1 MDTLVRAGLLYPV
14 TAPPVESGWLLLRG
28 GRIVRMGGGA
38 PPGADEVMDFP
49 GCLVMPGLVNAHC
62 HLQFTAARGTMP
74 RGDFMEW
81 VAAVIAYSEKTS
93 AGEIIRGVE
102 EGMKE
107 LLAGGTT
114 AVGDIFS
121 DIAAATAVMRGP
133 LRAALFAEAVA
144 PQPARAAQAHDAA
157 VKLAQSVAES
167 GGRAGLSPHGP
178 HTAAPALFSSLAR
191 HAGERGMPLM
201 SHVAETPEERRF
213 IEKGEGPFRAL
224 LRKRESLIDDFH
236 GYGKSPVMLIREQGA
251 LRRLLAAHLNEVDE
265 EDIAALAAAKAIP
278 VFCPGSSRWFG
289 RKKIMPLD
297 RFIEAGLAPC
307 LGTDSAASN
316 NSLSMLDE
324 LRAAREYFPA
334 VPPER
339 LVEAATINGARA
351 LGLECGALEAGR
363 WADIAV
369 FPARGGLMLDA
380 LFTAGKASFVM
391 VGGTALRNSA

>member
-1 MDTLVRAGLLYPV
+1 MDTLVRAGILYPV
-14 TAPPVESGWLLLRG
+14 TSPPVENGWLLVRG
-28 GRIVRMGGGA
+28 GRIARVGGGA
-38 PPGADEVMDFP
+38 PPGADTVMDFP

-81 VAAVIAYSEKTS
+81 VAAAIAYSAKAS
-93 AGEIIRGVE
+93 GGEIMRGVE
-102 EGMKE
+102 EGMEE

-121 DIAAATAVMRGP
+121 DMAAATAVMRGP

-144 PQPARAAQAHDAA
+144 PHPERAAQAHDAA
-157 VKLAQSVAES
+157 VKLAQSVADA
-167 GGRAGLSPHGP
+167 GGHAGLSPHGP

-201 SHVAETPEERRF
+201 SHVAETPEERLF
-213 IEKGEGPFRAL
+213 IEKGGGPFRAL
-224 LRKRESLIDDFH
+224 LQKRGSLVDSFA
-236 GYGKSPVMLIREQGA
+236 GYGVSPVT
-251 LRRLLAAHLNEVDE
+251 LLAHGGVLNSLLAVHLNEVDE
-265 EDIAALAAAKAIP
+265 EDVTALAAAKAIP

-289 RKKIMPLD
+289 RKKVMPLD

-316 NSLSMLDE
+316 DSLSMLDE

-334 VPPER
+334 IPPER

-369 FPARGGLMLDA
+369 FPARGGSTLDA